1 MRTSE
6 RMSAIEVDGLTKVY
20 RGGITAVNAISF
32 TVGQGEIFGFLG
44 PNGAGKSTTIQML
57 TTLIRPTAG
66 RALVMGIDVARRAD
80 EARQQLGYVSQDLA
94 VDDCLTGRE
103 NLSLQARFYGLP
115 RQEARKR
122 IDEVL
127 DLVGLADRAG
137 DLVETYSGGMRKR
150 LDIAGALVHRPAVLL
165 LDEPTLGLDSQTR
178 TAIWDY
184 VRQLR
189 TRAGITVFVT
199 THYIDEADGVCD
211 RIAVIDK
218 GEIRAIGTPRELKAR
233 LRGQRGG
240 VRGAGYPSLEDAYL
254 AITGRAVRAES
265 GNAEEARRRRALLR
279 RVRGT

>member
-115 RQEARKR
+115 RTEARSR

-127 DLVGLADRAG
+127 RLVGLTDRAD

-150 LDIAGALVHRPAVLL
+150 LDIAGALVHRPSVLM

-178 TAIWDY
+178 TAIWDS

-189 TRAGITVFVT
+189 TQAGITVFVT

-218 GEIRAIGTPRELKAR
+218 GEIRAIGTPRKLKAR

-240 VRGAGYPSLEDAYL
+240 VGGAGHPSLEDAYL